1 MKIIPFDIEKA
12 KSGKYK
18 IQTKDGK
25 NVRIVCWDR
34 KTKTDPGIIAL
45 LDEGE
50 FETASLFSN
59 IGEHLGANKKLDLV
73 LVDESTPNIRQ
84 QIYDIIIKTCKDY
97 PNLAC
102 TTPLSAIV
110 LADFIQEGLN
120 LPKWK
125 RIHAGERL
133 PETSLVID
141 KEGIVYGLPAEKGT
155 KLADDFWY
163 LPIKEIENL
172 DYEI

>member
-50 FETASLFSN
+50 YETASLFSN
-59 IGEHLGANKKLDLV
+59 IGENLGANKKLDLV
-73 LVDESTPNIRQ
+73 LVDESTPNTRQ
-84 QIYDIIIKTCKDY
+84 RIFDIITKTCKDY
-97 PNLAC
+97 PSLVYI
-102 TTPLSAIV
+102 TPLSAVV
-110 LADFIQEGLN
+110 LSDFIQEKLD

-125 RIHAGERL
+125 FIEKGKPI
-133 PETSLVID
+133 PEISLVMN
-141 KEGIVYGLPAEKGT
+141 KEGRLYGLQIEKGT
-155 KLADDFWY
+155 KLDGDFWY
-163 LPIKEIENL
+163 LPISEIKNL